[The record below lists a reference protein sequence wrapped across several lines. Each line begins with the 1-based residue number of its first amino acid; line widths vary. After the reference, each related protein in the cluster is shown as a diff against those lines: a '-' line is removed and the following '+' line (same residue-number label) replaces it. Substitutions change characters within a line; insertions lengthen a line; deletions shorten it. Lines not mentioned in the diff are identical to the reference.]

1 MGTIQSHQGKR
12 VSYCRFEYGC
22 TTEGAQ
28 RGRAV
33 GFTDDQRSV
42 QRIAIVTVGD
52 GSMRRI

>member
-1 MGTIQSHQGKR
+1 MGTIQSHQGNR